1 MAIRTRSDF
10 HEIPMEVAYIP
21 YEAYNRAPSCEDYVY
36 GKTDT
41 ITLRN
46 KTTNELERISYKL
59 IGAIPFIY
67 RSGYQSFWG
76 EIRSR
81 DRYCCLVFNFK
92 LDGTLDTI
100 TASFCGESPSA
111 SEFEQMNKRITYA
124 AQITAV
130 GDFGTIPF

>member
-1 MAIRTRSDF
+1 MPIRTRSDF
-10 HEIPMEVAYIP
+10 HEIPMEVAYIS
-21 YEAYNRAPSCEDYVY
+21 YEAYNRVPSCEDYVY
-36 GKTDT
+36 GRNDR

-46 KTTNELERISYKL
+46 KTTGELERITYKL

-76 EIRSR
+76 KIRSR
-81 DRYCCLVFNFK
+81 DRYCCLVFNFT

-100 TASFCGESPSA
+100 TASFCSERPTV
-111 SEFEQMNKRITYA
+111 SEFKQMNEKITYA
-124 AQITAV
+124 ARITAV